1 MIGGDFDVPIMY
13 QDLGNSTMSP
23 MNIPFGMMPGM
34 YGVGMYGV
42 GMYGGGMANTSY
54 LGGVQM
60 RQQPDRDKVEILNK
74 KENSDKN
81 TFKKARMV
89 LGGLILLGSIAPLR
103 KSIKKAG
110 GIGSYLKN
118 MFTSK
123 SGKGNWFTKMF
134 HRKNKTSP

>member
-13 QDLGNSTMSP
+13 QDLANSTMSP
-23 MNIPFGMMPGM
+23 MNIPFGMMP
-34 YGVGMYGV
+34 GMYGV

-81 TFKKARMV
+81 IYKIKYV
-89 LGGLILLGSIAPLR
+89 
-103 KSIKKAG
+103 KSLFFPFC
-110 GIGSYLKN
+110 LKFI
-118 MFTSK
+118 MLSWRWK
-123 SGKGNWFTKMF
+123 
-134 HRKNKTSP
+134 RY

>member
-13 QDLGNSTMSP
+13 QDLANSTMSP

-34 YGVGMYGV
+34 YGVGMYG
-42 GMYGGGMANTSY
+42 GGMANMSY

-81 TFKKARMV
+81 TFKKAMMV

-134 HRKNKTSP
+134 HRKKKTSP

>member
-13 QDLGNSTMSP
+13 QDLANSTMSP
-23 MNIPFGMMPGM
+23 MSMPVGMMP
-34 YGVGMYGV
+34 GMYGV

-60 RQQPDRDKVEILNK
+60 RQQPDSDKVEILHK

-81 TFKKARMV
+81 TFKKAMMV

-110 GIGSYLKN
+110 GVWSYLKN

-123 SGKGNWFTKMF
+123 SSKGNWFTNLF
-134 HRKNKTSP
+134 HRKKKASP

>member
-13 QDLGNSTMSP
+13 QDLANSTMSP
-23 MNIPFGMMPGM
+23 MNIPFGMMP
-34 YGVGMYGV
+34 GMYGV

-81 TFKKARMV
+81 TF
-89 LGGLILLGSIAPLR
+89 GSIAPLR

-134 HRKNKTSP
+134 HRKKKTSP